1 MQKEKTKEIRLDFL
15 ANFPQNHKANALL
28 STQTIPNPNTLDS
41 AYLSQ
46 LSQDSKN
53 LASLFGKTHA
63 HSFNYTSSDF
73 FTLFSLLHKHNFH
86 IILSTTLH
94 QQSLYAA
101 RICHNITLISPN
113 QQGII
118 QSIPP
123 LPNERNLAFFLPFVN
138 QDILTQNPI
147 EELLEMILHT
157 YPNAL
162 VFLDISLLASVL
174 DSTQLKRL
182 STLSHPQILFL
193 CNTESIGLSR
203 PSGFI
208 LSDFNA
214 LKNNQVVDE
223 FLQLQLLRP
232 SLYKAAY
239 IALQDILQSPKPKDC
254 KYEFYTK
261 LKNLLRENLSLFAPL
276 ESTLPNAL
284 PLRFSHIKAR
294 LLLQALSVEG
304 IFAINGQDC
313 LFGNAKPSF
322 VLASQGYDEP
332 STRELLSISYNDEI
346 ELDSIVQSLSNAYL
360 NLVQF

>member
-1 MQKEKTKEIRLDFL
+1 MKQEKEIRLDFL

-28 STQTIPNPNTLDS
+28 HSQNVPNPNTLDS

-53 LASLFGKTHA
+53 LALLFHKTHA

-73 FTLFSLLHKHNFH
+73 FTLFSILQTHHFH
-86 IILSTTLH
+86 IILSVSLH

-101 RICHNITLISPN
+101 KVSKGIKLISPN
-113 QQGII
+113 QQGVI

-123 LPNERNLAFFLPFVN
+123 LPNEKNLAFFLPFVN
-138 QDILTQNPI
+138 QDILTTNPI
-147 EELLEMILHT
+147 ESLLEVILHT
-157 YPNAL
+157 YPNAFI
-162 VFLDISLLASVL
+162 FLDISLLASVL

-193 CNTESIGLSR
+193 CNAESIGLSR

-208 LSDFNA
+208 LSSFNK
-214 LKNNQVVDE
+214 LENNHILDE

-232 SLYKAAY
+232 NLYKAAY
-239 IALQDILQSPKPKDC
+239 IALQDILQSLKPKDS
-254 KYEFYTK
+254 KNEFYTK
-261 LKNLLRENLSLFAPL
+261 LKNLLGENLSLFAPL

-346 ELDSIVQSLSNAYL
+346 KLDSITQRLSNAYL
-360 NLVQF
+360 QLTQF

>member
-1 MQKEKTKEIRLDFL
+1 MKQEKEVRLDFL
-15 ANFPQNHKANALL
+15 ANFPQNHKANTLL
-28 STQTIPNPNTLDS
+28 HSQNVPNPNTLDS

-53 LASLFGKTHA
+53 LASLFSKTHA

-73 FTLFSLLHKHNFH
+73 FTLFSILQTHHFH
-86 IILSTTLH
+86 IILSVSLH

-101 RICHNITLISPN
+101 RLCQNITLISPN

-123 LPNERNLAFFLPFVN
+123 LPNKKNLAFFLPFVN

-147 EELLEMILHT
+147 ESLLEVILHT
-157 YPNAL
+157 YPNAFI
-162 VFLDISLLASVL
+162 FLDISLLASVL

-193 CNTESIGLSR
+193 CNAESIGLSR

-208 LSDFNA
+208 LSDLNK
-214 LKNNQVVDE
+214 LENNHILDD
-223 FLQLQLLRP
+223 FFQLQLLRP
-232 SLYKAAY
+232 NLFKAAY
-239 IALQDILQSPKPKDC
+239 IALQDILQSLKIKDS
-254 KYEFYTK
+254 KNEFYTK
-261 LKNLLRENLSLFAPL
+261 LKNLLGENLSLFAPL

-294 LLLQALSVEG
+294 LLIQALSVEG

-322 VLASQGYDEP
+322 VLASQRYDEP

-346 ELDSIVQSLSNAYL
+346 KLDSITQCLSNAYL
-360 NLVQF
+360 QLTQF